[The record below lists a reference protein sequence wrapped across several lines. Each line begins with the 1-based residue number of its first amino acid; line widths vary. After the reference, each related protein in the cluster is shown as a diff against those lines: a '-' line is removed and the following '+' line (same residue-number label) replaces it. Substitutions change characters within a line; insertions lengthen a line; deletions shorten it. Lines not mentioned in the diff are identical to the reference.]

1 MAVMY
6 QRENASPSVV
16 SFGGIWLANSVCGVA
31 IGASP
36 DYAGFTIKSVLCWI
50 EVDLDAIGDNVR
62 ALQAAAEPRHGVTA
76 VVKAQAYGMGAA
88 AVASAA
94 VHAGARGAAVARIS
108 EARRL
113 RQADFRDPILLLGG
127 LDPEDYAAVID
138 LNLTPT
144 VTDWRTLEG
153 LAAAAHIRGEVAG
166 VQVKVDTGM
175 TRYGAP
181 PEEAINL
188 VRGVQRLE
196 SLKLDG
202 FYTHFAAA
210 DDPDPFFAHQQLA
223 RYRAIC
229 QQLETE
235 GIDLGLKHVANSAG
249 TLRIPG
255 VGFDTIRTGIA
266 LAGGYATGWVP
277 RVASLRTAVA
287 LKSRVVRFHTPAVG
301 TSIGYGRTY
310 KVFRPM
316 RVALIACG
324 YADGLPRACSNR
336 GRVLIRGERAPLV
349 GTVSMD
355 MAMADVSHLP
365 DVEIGDEVVVLG
377 SQSDDEIS
385 LDEFAESAGIIPHE
399 LLVRL
404 GSRAPRVYL
413 RAGAP
418 VMTATLACDEVS
430 DYACASST

>member
-1 MAVMY
+1 M
-6 QRENASPSVV
+6 
-16 SFGGIWLANSVCGVA
+16 
-31 IGASP
+31 
-36 DYAGFTIKSVLCWI
+36 LCWI
-50 EVDLDAIGDNVR
+50 EVDLDAVANNVR
-62 ALQAAAEPRHGVTA
+62 AMQAAAQPRAGVTA

-88 AVASAA
+88 AVAQAA
-94 VHAGARGAAVARIS
+94 VQAGARGAAVARLS

-113 RQADFRDPILLLGG
+113 RAAGFTEPILLLGG
-127 LDPEDYAAVID
+127 LDAQDCSEVVA
-138 LNLTPT
+138 NCLTPT
-144 VTDWRTLEG
+144 ISDWPTAEHLATAAQAVARTLD
-153 LAAAAHIRGEVAG
+153 

-181 PEEAINL
+181 PEEAMAI
-188 VRGVQRLE
+188 VRGLANLPGLRLQ
-196 SLKLDG
+196 G

-223 RYRAIC
+223 RYLAIC
-229 QQLETE
+229 EQLQSE
-235 GIDLGLKHVANSAG
+235 GINLGLKHAANSAG
-249 TLRIPG
+249 ALRVPG
-255 VGFDTIRTGIA
+255 AGLDTIRTGIA
-266 LAGGYATGWVP
+266 LAGAYATGWIP
-277 RVASLRTAVA
+277 RVGSLRAAVA

-301 TSIGYGRTY
+301 SSIGYGRTY
-310 KVFRPM
+310 KVYRPM

-336 GRVLIRGERAPLV
+336 GRVLIRGQRAPLV

-365 DVEIGDEVVVLG
+365 AVEVGDEVVILG
-377 SQSDDEIS
+377 RQADDEIS

-413 RAGAP
+413 KAGQPAL
-418 VMTATLACDEVS
+418 TATLACDELSEVE
-430 DYACASST
+430 

>member
-1 MAVMY
+1 MAFSM
-6 QRENASPSVV
+6 R
-16 SFGGIWLANSVCGVA
+16 
-31 IGASP
+31 
-36 DYAGFTIKSVLCWI
+36 KVLCWI
-50 EVDLDAIGDNVR
+50 EVDLDAVANNVR
-62 ALQAAAEPRHGVTA
+62 ALQAAAGPRQGVTA

-88 AVASAA
+88 AVARAA
-94 VHAGARGAAVARIS
+94 VEAGARGAAVARVS

-113 RQADFRDPILLLGG
+113 RHAGFQQPILLLGG
-127 LDPEDYAAVID
+127 LDPEDYADVI
-138 LNLTPT
+138 NFRLTPT
-144 VTDWRTLEG
+144 VTDWHTAES
-153 LAAAAHIRGEVAG
+153 LAAVAHSSGTQAN

-181 PEEAINL
+181 TDEAMAI
-188 VRGVQRLE
+188 VRGLQQFE
-196 SLKLDG
+196 SLALEG

-210 DDPDPFFAHQQLA
+210 DDPDPFFANQQLA
-223 RYRAIC
+223 RFRAIC
-229 QQLETE
+229 EQLEGE
-235 GIDLGLKHVANSAG
+235 GICLGMKHAANSAG
-249 TLRIPG
+249 TLRIPNAG
-255 VGFDTIRTGIA
+255 LDTVRAGIA

-277 RVASLRTAVA
+277 RVGDLRPAVA

-336 GRVLIRGERAPLV
+336 GRVLIRGQRAPLV

-355 MAMADVSHLP
+355 MAMADVTHLP
-365 DVEIGDEVVVLG
+365 EIEVGDEVVVLG
-377 SQSDDEIS
+377 RQAEDEIS

-404 GSRAPRVYL
+404 GSRAPRVYI
-413 RAGAP
+413 RAGQP
-418 VMTATLACDEVS
+418 VLQGALACDELS
-430 DYACASST
+430 DYACISSS

>member
-1 MAVMY
+1 M
-6 QRENASPSVV
+6 
-16 SFGGIWLANSVCGVA
+16 
-31 IGASP
+31 
-36 DYAGFTIKSVLCWI
+36 LCWI
-50 EVDLDAIGDNVR
+50 EVDLDAIANNVR
-62 ALQAAAEPRHGVTA
+62 ALQATAEPRAGVTA

-88 AVASAA
+88 AVAQAA
-94 VHAGARGAAVARIS
+94 VEAGARGAAVARIS

-113 RQADFRDPILLLGG
+113 RQAGFSQPILLLGG
-127 LDPEDYAAVID
+127 LDPDDYADVVRLD
-138 LNLTPT
+138 LTPT
-144 VTDWRTLEG
+144 ITDWRTAEG
-153 LAAAAHIRGEVAG
+153 VASAAHDQGQLAN

-181 PEEAINL
+181 QDEAMAI
-188 VRGVQRLE
+188 VRGMQQLPTLRLQ
-196 SLKLDG
+196 G

-210 DDPDPFFAHQQLA
+210 DDPDPFFANQQLA
-223 RYRAIC
+223 RFRAIC
-229 QQLETE
+229 EQLESE
-235 GIDLGLKHVANSAG
+235 GITLGLKHAANSAG
-249 TLRIPG
+249 TLRVPNSG
-255 VGFDTIRTGIA
+255 LDTIRVGIA

-277 RVASLRTAVA
+277 RVGSLRTAVS

-336 GRVLIRGERAPLV
+336 GRVLIRGQRAPLV

-365 DVEIGDEVVVLG
+365 DVEAGDEVVVLG
-377 SQSDDEIS
+377 RQGDDEIS